1 MAAAESRA
9 VSVVVLF
16 ACLFFLASCFP
27 RSTAP
32 VRVEF
37 YTLDYA
43 PPVAARGRLDQ
54 VIRFDRFSVV
64 QSYNSPAMVYRPEA
78 YRLAVYQYHR
88 WRTGPGEMVTDY
100 LVRDFRSSGLFQA
113 VFSYRQ
119 PEDARFEVDGAVE
132 EFLESRE
139 EDGWKAILGLAVTL
153 LDRSKPE
160 ITSRVMFQKRY
171 RAIEPI
177 SDQSPGGFARGM
189 SAAMARLSA
198 EIMGDVA
205 DATGRA
211 DQVNASGAGP
221 AARTSLTACG
231 RYR

>member
-1 MAAAESRA
+1 MAAAGSRA
-9 VSVVVLF
+9 ASVIVVF
-16 ACLFFLASCFP
+16 ACLFLLASCFP
-27 RSTAP
+27 GGTAP

-37 YTLDYA
+37 YTLDYI
-43 PPVAARGRLDQ
+43 PPVSARGHLDQ
-54 VIRFDRFSVV
+54 VIRFDRFSVAE
-64 QSYNSPAMVYRPEA
+64 SYNSPAMVYRPKA
-78 YRLAVYQYHR
+78 YKLAVYHYHR

-132 EFLESRE
+132 EFLEARE

-171 RAIEPI
+171 RALEPI

-198 EIMGDVA
+198 EITGDVVSAAGLA
-205 DATGRA
+205 DR
-211 DQVNASGAGP
+211 
-221 AARTSLTACG
+221 
-231 RYR
+231 

>member
-1 MAAAESRA
+1 MAAAGSRA
-9 VSVVVLF
+9 ASVIVVF
-16 ACLFFLASCFP
+16 ACLFLLASCFP
-27 RSTAP
+27 GGTAP

-54 VIRFDRFSVV
+54 VIRFDRFSVAE
-64 QSYNSPAMVYRPEA
+64 SYNSPAMVYRPKA
-78 YRLAVYQYHR
+78 YKLAVYHYHR

-119 PEDARFEVDGAVE
+119 REDARFEVDGAVE
-132 EFLESRE
+132 EFLEARE
-139 EDGWKAILGLAVTL
+139 GDGWKAVLGLAVTL

-171 RAIEPI
+171 RALEPI

-198 EIMGDVA
+198 EITGDVVSAAGLA
-205 DATGRA
+205 DR
-211 DQVNASGAGP
+211 
-221 AARTSLTACG
+221 
-231 RYR
+231 

>member
-1 MAAAESRA
+1 
-9 VSVVVLF
+9 
-16 ACLFFLASCFP
+16 
-27 RSTAP
+27 
-32 VRVEF
+32 
-37 YTLDYA
+37 
-43 PPVAARGRLDQ
+43 
-54 VIRFDRFSVV
+54 VIRFDRFSVA
-64 QSYNSPAMVYRPEA
+64 QAYNSPAMVYRPGA
-78 YRLAVYQYHR
+78 HRLAVYQYHR

-119 PEDARFEVDGAVE
+119 PEDARFEVDGVVE
-132 EFLESRE
+132 EFLEARE
-139 EDGWKAILGLAVTL
+139 GDGWKAVLGLAVTL

-160 ITSRVMFQKRY
+160 ITSRVMFQKQY

-189 SAAMARLSA
+189 SASLARLSA

-205 DATGRA
+205 EAAGRA
-211 DQVNASGAGP
+211 DRVNAPGAGTAP
-221 AARTSLTACG
+221 RTRLAARS